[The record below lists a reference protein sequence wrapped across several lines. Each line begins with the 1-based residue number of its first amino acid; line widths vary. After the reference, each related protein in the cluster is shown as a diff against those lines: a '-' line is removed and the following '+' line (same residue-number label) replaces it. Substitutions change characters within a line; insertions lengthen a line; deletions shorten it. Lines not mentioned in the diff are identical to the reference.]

1 MSEILN
7 QTSARVSSPGMAGG
21 LVDLKEVLLK
31 GVLIQFAGLFK
42 TQILTGHHNHSIC
55 WCQNCGIKNLP
66 NHWSLTC
73 CCQFCGKI
81 GYHSNNMTL
90 LNAYLKL
97 ALSTYHWLKMS
108 SVTAILLLLSCDEH
122 DKMQLQSIAVG
133 KVLETV

>member
-55 WCQNCGIKNLP
+55 
-66 NHWSLTC
+66 
-73 CCQFCGKI
+73 
-81 GYHSNNMTL
+81 
-90 LNAYLKL
+90 
-97 ALSTYHWLKMS
+97 
-108 SVTAILLLLSCDEH
+108 
-122 DKMQLQSIAVG
+122 
-133 KVLETV
+133 